1 MKSNKLSYIMGGLA
15 GILLTV
21 SAALWNNYF
30 APVSVYP
37 KVTSGIL
44 HIIGLDKLNKLA
56 FFTANSGGA
65 SYHGLFGFQTF
76 FIIGILLGAFFA
88 SLASG
93 KFKISSEVPELFK
106 LRFGEQRKRLRF
118 VMAFCGGVVM
128 SIGAMLASG
137 CSIFYGIS
145 VFAKFDAAGIVTFI
159 AFYLGGVMVNW
170 FIYRKR
176 S

>member
-76 FIIGILLGAFFA
+76 FKSRIDHCIIK
-88 SLASG
+88 SG
-93 KFKISSEVPELFK
+93 STNIKKK
-106 LRFGEQRKRLRF
+106 
-118 VMAFCGGVVM
+118 
-128 SIGAMLASG
+128 
-137 CSIFYGIS
+137 
-145 VFAKFDAAGIVTFI
+145 VTRTE
-159 AFYLGGVMVNW
+159 AC
-170 FIYRKR
+170 
-176 S
+176 